1 LVSVY
6 TNTRRFSALVDLIER
21 RMALTEAGVSTLAEY
36 GAALYQADRTED
48 AEQAWAEALRID
60 PTSEMAY
67 RILATQIGQVHLY
80 DRAAEL
86 LVEGRTRIGDPSLFR
101 LELAN
106 IYGLAADYEAAADEY
121 LALIVENE
129 EVVRMVQA
137 RLNRLIGGDGAA
149 EAIASA
155 IERAVRR
162 DPLNRPL
169 RELAAWIAIERGDFE
184 SALDANIAIDRL
196 QREEGQSLFGF
207 VQAALAAGAFD
218 YANEA
223 LTYILER
230 HPNGPVAPYALFSR
244 AEVEQR
250 MAEEA
255 NERAFDAADNRID
268 APHFE
273 AALAGYQAFAE
284 RYPTHPSA
292 MEALARQA
300 ELQQSVFR
308 NYGVAEILLER
319 LSNQSRNAGQ
329 AATARLDLGRLA
341 LQRGNLAAARTAFTQ
356 VEEDLRIGP
365 LAETARLELALLNF
379 YEGDFQGA
387 LARVEAMNENT
398 ATDVANDAIALKLT
412 LRENVGPD
420 STNAA
425 LQAYADASLLA
436 RQQRHTEVLRE
447 LEGLLSTFGAHPI
460 SDEAAFLRIET
471 QRALGLTVEAV
482 TSIERFQSRY
492 PQSHLLER
500 TLFLLGEIQEHDY
513 GDAAAA
519 LETYTEFLV
528 RFPGSLLA
536 PDARARIRNLRGDR
550 PIG

>member
-1 LVSVY
+1 
-6 TNTRRFSALVDLIER
+6 
-21 RMALTEAGVSTLAEY
+21 
-36 GAALYQADRTED
+36 
-48 AEQAWAEALRID
+48 
-60 PTSEMAY
+60 
-67 RILATQIGQVHLY
+67 
-80 DRAAEL
+80 
-86 LVEGRTRIGDPSLFR
+86 
-101 LELAN
+101 
-106 IYGLAADYEAAADEY
+106 
-121 LALIVENE
+121 
-129 EVVRMVQA
+129 
-137 RLNRLIGGDGAA
+137 
-149 EAIASA
+149 
-155 IERAVRR
+155 
-162 DPLNRPL
+162 
-169 RELAAWIAIERGDFE
+169 
-184 SALDANIAIDRL
+184 
-196 QREEGQSLFGF
+196 
-207 VQAALAAGAFD
+207 
-218 YANEA
+218 
-223 LTYILER
+223 
-230 HPNGPVAPYALFSR
+230 
-244 AEVEQR
+244 